1 MVLISID
8 WIKAEK
14 KPKKSQKV
22 KGRDLV
28 RLRVKIAE
36 LEKELNNKL
45 KTIEK
50 ISKEMNEF
58 SLELN
63 EKTRVLNQ
71 IKRLLK
77 AKDVLTREDF
87 INLIRASDNLSI
99 NE

>member
-1 MVLISID
+1 VVLISID

-71 IKRLLK
+71 IKRILK
-77 AKDVLTREDF
+77 SKEVLTREDF
-87 INLIRASDNLSI
+87 INLIRASDNLSM
-99 NE
+99 NG

>member
-28 RLRVKIAE
+28 RLRVKITE
-36 LEKELNNKL
+36 LEKELNNKM

-71 IKRLLK
+71 IKRILK
-77 AKDVLTREDF
+77 AKEVLTREDF
-87 INLIRASDNLSI
+87 ITLIRASDNLSI

>member
-28 RLRVKIAE
+28 RLRVKINE

-71 IKRLLK
+71 IKRIFESK
-77 AKDVLTREDF
+77 EVLTREDF
-87 INLIRASDNLSI
+87 EALMRTSDNISI
-99 NE
+99 KK